1 MRETNPSKT
10 ASVGKENSMEE
21 DMNLGELIEKLARES
36 ERQAIEIEALKKK
49 NAELE
54 KELEETKALLNK

>member
-1 MRETNPSKT
+1 
-10 ASVGKENSMEE
+10 MEE